1 VCPIVQG
8 DDVCPIIYDLISLSL
23 VIRIAVQK
31 HRKNEV
37 RQAKPAGP
45 RADAPYVK
53 GVSFA
58 PPSPGELHAKEE
70 WRMLIY
76 EEL

>member
-1 VCPIVQG
+1 
-8 DDVCPIIYDLISLSL
+8 VCPIIYDLISLSFISLSL

-45 RADAPYVK
+45 RADAPEVK
-53 GVSFA
+53 GIGLAS
-58 PPSPGELHAKEE
+58 PSPGELHSKEE